1 MKKSYLA
8 LGLVAAVAMSSC
20 SNDEPMVNPN
30 QQNPAKDLEPISL
43 TLSNSV
49 ADVTVGTR
57 GTGTVGSMDVE
68 KNNWK
73 YEDIYV
79 LMTTSDI
86 RCLEASKNMTA
97 AEKAEADLWG
107 FTSAMGDG
115 PFLQEQF
122 DGKFWARPYAKDNK
136 WGLNYFLDQNE
147 WWDGAPVSKYYPMYG
162 ESQFFAFYVDDACEA
177 VDAEGKPL
185 YSVTETPFTTVVDK
199 FGGEHI
205 QGGSV
210 FNAFPVINYDN
221 DENPTQMSVNFKIDG
236 SQDLMLGK
244 AEGNYSA
251 QSARKDIVPSIKM
264 NHMLSRLTFNVK
276 KGAPSADMVT
286 IKEVNV
292 YSKSEGNMIVA
303 YKKDAPQALLTWTN
317 EAEKENPVKFSL
329 QQYPAAP
336 VKEGKGHVCLGADD
350 NPIQVL
356 AKVYE
361 PVYQL
366 DEEGENY
373 VTDENG
379 DRIIE
384 SYVEADEL
392 ALRDLYYYKVSGV
405 KTFTYDD
412 GRGRGPITPA
422 VPFEQEQGN
431 VVKGNVDAASYA
443 AAMALVE
450 AAKPELPIASLQTGK
465 DELVPFEHVVLK
477 DFFAE
482 NNGEGTVGEAMFVAP
497 GETSYNMELVLQ
509 MLVRAEDEKFEGVTD
524 DYYSKELTEEVTLPL
539 TLTMPEGKTFEAGKS
554 YQVNVTIYGME
565 KIVLEVELAHW
576 VNGGHFDVGGDK
588 DREGIYNENGT
599 HDDSEYP
606 AEPGDDEEQD
616 DEENN

>member
-30 QQNPAKDLEPISL
+30 QQNPAQDLDPISL

-57 GTGTVGSMDVE
+57 GTGTVGSMDLE

-79 LMTTSDI
+79 LMTTSDY
-86 RCLEASKNMTA
+86 RCLDKAKGMTKEQADA
-97 AEKAEADLWG
+97 AGITWG
-107 FTSAMGDG
+107 FTSAMGVG
-115 PFLQEQF
+115 PFLKEQF
-122 DGKFWARPYAKDNK
+122 DGKFWTRPYFNEQTQKY
-136 WGLNYFLDQNE
+136 GLNYYLDQNE
-147 WWDGAPVSKYYPMYG
+147 WWDGAPITKYYPMYG

-177 VDAEGKPL
+177 QGLSVVESPFVAVGEEGSTHL
-185 YSVTETPFTTVVDK
+185 
-199 FGGEHI
+199 

-210 FNAFPVINYDN
+210 FNPYPVYNIN
-221 DENPTQMSVNFKIDG
+221 EEAKTISVNFKIDG

-244 AEGNYSA
+244 AAGNYSA
-251 QSARKDIVPSIKM
+251 QTARKGDVPSIKM
-264 NHMLSRLTFNVK
+264 EHMLSRLTFNVK

-286 IKEVNV
+286 IKNVNV

-303 YKKDAPQALLTWTN
+303 YKELAENTPLLTWTN
-317 EAEKENPVKFSL
+317 EAEKENPVKFYL

-356 AKVYE
+356 AKVYV
-361 PVYQL
+361 PVYQQ
-366 DEEGENY
+366 
-373 VTDENG
+373 DENG
-379 DRIIE
+379 DFVLDENEEKIIV
-384 SYVEADEL
+384 SYDVADDL
-392 ALRDLYYYKVSGV
+392 APCSLYYYKVSGV

-422 VPFEQEQGN
+422 VPFEEDEQGN

-443 AAMALVE
+443 TAMALVE
-450 AAKPELPIASLQTGK
+450 EAKPELPIASLQTGK

-482 NNGEGTVGEAMFVAP
+482 NNGEGFVGEAMFVAP
-497 GETSYNMELVLQ
+497 GETSYKMELVLQ
-509 MLVRAEDEKFEGVTD
+509 MLVRTEGEKFEDVPDG
-524 DYYSKELTEEVTLPL
+524 YYSTELTEEVTLPL

-565 KIVLEVELAHW
+565 KIVLEVELAPW
-576 VNGGHFDVGGDK
+576 LDGGHFDVGGDK
-588 DREGIYNENGT
+588 DGDGIYNEEGT
-599 HDDSEYP
+599 HDDSEY
-606 AEPGDDEEQD
+606 D
-616 DEENN
+616 ENN